1 MENLEQI
8 KKAVEIEV
16 KYKYININGK
26 SRSFASFI
34 CSELRKEIKVS
45 KNPKWKVV
53 DGYGGGIV
61 LWNGKQKEPEKNSKA
76 QYYLKDGRLLQHES
90 TWIFE
95 R

>member
-1 MENLEQI
+1 M
-8 KKAVEIEV
+8 A
-16 KYKYININGK
+16 NITVNIM
-26 SRSFASFI
+26 ASTMDMRI
-34 CSELRKEIKVS
+34 IISY
-45 KNPKWKVV
+45 
-53 DGYGGGIV
+53 GYEGGIV